1 LIFLPTFLHQG
12 KKVWK
17 FFLIKTESLDF
28 LSWMPTVSLI
38 LLCSWS
44 MKKLLSVLILAFFV
58 TAVSA
63 QNFTTVYEWMYD
75 NWLTTMTSE
84 EAFRPNDGV
93 SRGEIAKFFAQFAE
107 LKGLSKTKSA
117 EECVFNDVDG
127 YDSTLVPH
135 IIAACQYGLV
145 KGSQGNYMPNKALTE
160 AEALTVVIRA
170 LMGVQDETKNP
181 RWSEYHE
188 VGKWLGILDNETVWD
203 LNTSAMRGKV
213 GTWLWRAIKA
223 DVDAAQQEWTDELK
237 SVLTEIFG
245 EEFWQE

>member
-1 LIFLPTFLHQG
+1 
-12 KKVWK
+12 
-17 FFLIKTESLDF
+17 
-28 LSWMPTVSLI
+28 
-38 LLCSWS
+38 
-44 MKKLLSVLILAFFV
+44 MKKILCLLAFWVLISPVFG
-58 TAVSA
+58 
-63 QNFTTVYEWMYD
+63 QNFTTVYDWMYD
-75 NWLTTMTSE
+75 NGLTTMQSE
-84 EAFRPNDGV
+84 EAFRPNDSV

-107 LKGLSKTKSA
+107 LKWLTKTKSA
-117 EECVFNDVDG
+117 EECVFNDIDG

-170 LMGVQDETKNP
+170 LMGMQDETKNP

-188 VGKWLGILDNETVWD
+188 VGKWLWILDNESVWD

-245 EEFWQE
+245 EEFRQE